1 MKPIELRLVRLER
14 ERAGNRAAQSYVVRV
29 PAEAIGD
36 ADAVRAAI
44 EEHWR
49 VTGRTGWVVVAPAA
63 TTQREW
69 LARYGRPA

>member
-1 MKPIELRLVRLER
+1 MPLDPLHCHT
-14 ERAGNRAAQSYVVRV
+14 AGNRATQSYDVRV
-29 PAEAIGD
+29 PHGAMGD

-49 VTGRTGWVVVAPAA
+49 VTGRTGWVVLAPAA
-63 TTQREW
+63 MTKSEW